1 LKIILKYIYP
11 YFFYLFCFA
20 IPLDKYA
27 TAVPNIILIV
37 LLALFPFV
45 VKKSDFK
52 KLLKK
57 EVLLF
62 IILIAY
68 ISINMLLFQEVE
80 RDINIVQKIFSSFLL
95 LTLFIPINKTENLNK
110 TIIISVLICIG
121 VSLFN
126 LFGFYLQTGEFNF
139 ADGTAV
145 NEVLII
151 DRVYLGFLCVLSV
164 IASIGLMGNKYKLLY
179 LANIILCILFTLL
192 ISSRIAIILLLLLL
206 VLLIFY
212 SKNKKQYII
221 FFACVFAITIAA
233 FKFNKNLGERFFYTQ
248 SSESKKSYV
257 ELFMAWEPRVVIWEC
272 NYNILKNDT
281 QLLIGNGFYGTKDK
295 LVSCY
300 DGLINKDDKRNYFIA
315 ERFNPH
321 NQYFDFLLSYG
332 ILALLLFLS
341 IFITAL
347 YKYRKSYYKM
357 ALIFTIM
364 AFAFI
369 ESFFQRQIGGFLFSI
384 IFISILY
391 PMYIERSKQPK

>member
-1 LKIILKYIYP
+1 MKIILKNIYP
-11 YFFYLFCFA
+11 YFFYLFCFV

-45 VKKSDFK
+45 VKKGDFK

-57 EVLLF
+57 EVMLF
-62 IILIAY
+62 MVLIAF
-68 ISINMLLFQEVE
+68 ISINMLLFQNIEK
-80 RDINIVQKIFSSFLL
+80 DIIIVQKIFSSLL
-95 LTLFIPINKTENLNK
+95 LLALFIPLNKTENLNK
-110 TIIISVLICIG
+110 TIIISMLVCIG

-126 LFGFYLQTGEFNF
+126 LHGFYLETGKFNF
-139 ADGTAV
+139 ADGAAV
-145 NEVLII
+145 NEILVI
-151 DRVYLGFLCVLSV
+151 DRLYLGFLCVLSV
-164 IASIGLMGNKYKLLY
+164 IASIGLRENKYKLLY

-212 SKNKKQYII
+212 SKKKKQYII

-300 DGLINKDDKRNYFIA
+300 NGLINKEDKRNYFIA

-321 NQYFDFLLSYG
+321 NQYLDFLLSYG
-332 ILALLLFLS
+332 IIALLLFLS
-341 IFITAL
+341 IFIMTFF
-347 YKYRKSYYKM
+347 KHRKSYYKM
-357 ALIFTIM
+357 TLILTIV

-369 ESFFQRQIGGFLFSI
+369 ESFFQRQIGGYLFAI
-384 IFISILY
+384 IFILILY
-391 PMYIERSKQPK
+391 PMHFEKSKQSK

>member
-1 LKIILKYIYP
+1 
-11 YFFYLFCFA
+11 
-20 IPLDKYA
+20 
-27 TAVPNIILIV
+27 
-37 LLALFPFV
+37 
-45 VKKSDFK
+45 
-52 KLLKK
+52 
-57 EVLLF
+57 
-62 IILIAY
+62 
-68 ISINMLLFQEVE
+68 MLLFQEVE